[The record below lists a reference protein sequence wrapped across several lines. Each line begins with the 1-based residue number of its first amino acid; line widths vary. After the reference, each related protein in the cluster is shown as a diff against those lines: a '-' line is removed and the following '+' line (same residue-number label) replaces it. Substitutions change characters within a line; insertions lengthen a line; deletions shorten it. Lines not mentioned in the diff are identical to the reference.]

1 MATVIKDLK
10 DALKSQE
17 PVIQQILAKDFREDL
32 NKNIHI
38 LDLSYSTLLSSTY
51 SRIVSS
57 LSKKEAEL
65 YNTVHSRLVKVLT
78 RVRAG
83 RTVSSISD
91 PEFKTYFASIKT
103 KGPVLIFNGPDHIFL
118 VGSQFGSLQTYYSKN
133 IASDPELKSTRFGIS
148 TTYKDE
154 VDSKGRIIPNSYIK
168 QTRIK
173 VDFGHLPTEGDSN
186 LTSPLVKKFEAV
198 ISNTSDP
205 TIKASAEAALR
216 DLYDVQVKLVHRFK
230 NTTPEAIDTS
240 RDILGSGYVVV
251 TLQNQKLNNK
261 FSAEEGRIYFKLLK
275 SIVSKINYTNLSGSN
290 TIKQDI
296 VENIANIF
304 RKDKPKKLRKHNEHT
319 AILDIKIPSK
329 PYVTTSKSNLI
340 KSIPEEDRVIIPTFN
355 LQSYI
360 AARLADQI
368 KHNMGTGYDK
378 KVLNYRSGRLA
389 DSASIERVSQS
400 RAGMVSVFYNYMR
413 NPYGTFSTGG
423 AQQNPSS
430 RDPKLLISKSIREI
444 GASIVGNRMRAI
456 LV

>member
-1 MATVIKDLK
+1 MATNVIKDLK

-17 PVIQQILAKDFREDL
+17 PIIQQILAKDFREDL

-51 SRIVSS
+51 SRSTSS

-65 YNTVHSRLVKVLT
+65 YNTAHARLVKVLT

-83 RTVSSISD
+83 RIVSSIND
-91 PEFKTYFASIKT
+91 PEFKIYFASIKT
-103 KGPVLIFNGPDHIFL
+103 KGPVLIYNGPDHIFL
-118 VGSQFGSLQTYYSKN
+118 VGSQFGSLQVYYSKN

-154 VDSKGRIIPNSYIK
+154 VDSKGRVIPNSYVK
-168 QTRIK
+168 QSRIK
-173 VDFGHLPTEGDSN
+173 VDFGHLPTEGDIN
-186 LTSPLVKKFEAV
+186 LTSPLVKKFESV
-198 ISNTSDP
+198 IANTNDAG
-205 TIKASAEAALR
+205 IKASAEAALR

-240 RDILGSGYVVV
+240 RDILGTGYVVV

-275 SIVSKINYTNLSGSN
+275 SIVSKINYTELTGSN

-304 RKDKPKKLRKHNEHT
+304 RKDKPKRLRKHSEHIAT
-319 AILDIKIPSK
+319 LDIKIPSK
-329 PYVTTSKSNLI
+329 SNVSTSKANLI
-340 KSIPEEDRVIIPTFN
+340 NSIPEERVIAPTFN

-360 AARLADQI
+360 AARLAEQI

-378 KVLNYRSGRLA
+378 RVLNYRSGRLA

-400 RAGMVSVFYNYMR
+400 RAGMVSVFYSYMR

-423 AQQNPSS
+423 AQQDPAS